1 MSIYS
6 EIERIVREV
15 DTQETGLAGVE
26 SQLAEAL
33 TLLDGKASGG
43 GGSDDSIDELI
54 EGTLTE
60 ITSNATKISDYSFY
74 YSKLTK
80 ANFPSATSIGQYA
93 FSNSSNLAE
102 INFPL
107 VTLIGKYALQ
117 YCTSLRKASFPSA
130 TSIGDYAFF
139 KTTPLRELYFPLVTS
154 IGQHAFN
161 GDFYITRVDFP
172 LVTSIGSNAF
182 DGCSGLAELNFPL
195 LTSISTY
202 AFRACPNL
210 IDVSFPSVT
219 SINGYAFQSC
229 SKLAKVDFP
238 SLASISSSAFQSC
251 TILTAVILRS
261 ETMVTLSNTNAF
273 NNCYHILGTKNST
286 YNPEGLKDGYFY
298 VPRALLSDTD
308 EANDYRRAKN
318 WSTFATQFRALE
330 DYTVDGTIT
339 GELDESKI

>member
-15 DTQETGLAGVE
+15 DTQETDLASVE

-43 GGSDDSIDELI
+43 GGSDDSIDKLI
-54 EGTLTE
+54 DGTTTE
-60 ITSNATKISDYSFY
+60 VTSNATKIRDYAFY
-74 YSKLTK
+74 YSKLTE

-93 FSNSSNLAE
+93 FSNSSNLVE

-107 VTLIGKYALQ
+107 VTSIGKYALQ
-117 YCTSLRKASFPSA
+117 YCTSLRKAYFPSA

-161 GDFYITRVDFP
+161 GDFNITRVDFP

-182 DGCSGLAELNFPL
+182 DGCSSLAELNFPL

-202 AFRACPNL
+202 TFRGCANL
-210 IDVSFPSVT
+210 TGVSFPSVT
-219 SINGYAFQSC
+219 SINAYAFQNC
-229 SKLAKVDFP
+229 SKLAKVDF
-238 SLASISSSAFQSC
+238 SLLASILSSAFQSC

-261 ETMVTLSNTNAF
+261 EKMATLSNTDAF
-273 NNCYHILGTKNST
+273 RNCYHILGTKNST
-286 YNPEGLKDGYFY
+286 YNPEGLKDGYIY
-298 VPRALLSDTD
+298 VPRALVDSYKV
-308 EANDYRRAKN
+308 ASN
-318 WSTFATQFRALE
+318 WNTFATQFRALE